1 MKAILVIDIPD
12 DIWANKEE
20 DLGMYAEVWSKRID
34 DGWCGEY
41 YADSLKPIPQKKKL
55 DEDLFLSKNF
65 ELEYVRF
72 DGYNKCIDE
81 ILGEEE

>member
-41 YADSLKPIPQKKKL
+41 HTDDLKPMPKRK
-55 DEDLFLSKNF
+55 
-65 ELEYVRF
+65 EYQAIGNDYAVIKTV
-72 DGYNKCIDE
+72 DYGYNKCLDE
-81 ILGEEE
+81 IFGGKE